1 MHPTSHI
8 VWSSLWSGIA
18 GDAVR
23 HARAAV
29 RTEARRTPDAP
40 PISAIRLAEVDAT
53 LQAMRST
60 IDGAVAAYERLLV
73 SGNPDAFRD
82 FGFTIRINNLKL
94 TASELVVDIVGKAL
108 MIVGISAYR
117 NDSANSL
124 GRHLRDAY
132 GAALMVNNDR
142 IMNHNATMLLAH
154 RER

>member
-1 MHPTSHI
+1 
-8 VWSSLWSGIA
+8 
-18 GDAVR
+18 
-23 HARAAV
+23 
-29 RTEARRTPDAP
+29 
-40 PISAIRLAEVDAT
+40 
-53 LQAMRST
+53 MRST
-60 IDGAVAAYERLLV
+60 VDGAVTAYERLLL

-82 FGFTIRINNLKL
+82 FAFTIRINNLKL

-108 MIVGISAYR
+108 LIVGISAYR